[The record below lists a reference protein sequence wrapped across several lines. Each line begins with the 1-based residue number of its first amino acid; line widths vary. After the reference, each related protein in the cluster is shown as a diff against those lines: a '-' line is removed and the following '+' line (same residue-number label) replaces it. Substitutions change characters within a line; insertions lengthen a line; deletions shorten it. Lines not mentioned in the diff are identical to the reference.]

1 MRCLLKVFIRR
12 HTPLTQYCSI
22 SSSLDFDRDRLDLDL
37 EVPEHPLR
45 PQGEPDD
52 GPKPFGRRARR
63 LERRHLAVQVWP
75 SWHLAARVLVAIR
88 VACVALA
95 REIAPVRGEG
105 REGQAQGRPGPQA
118 PVTPARG
125 VDALRGRLR
134 LAEVGLVAT
143 VAAAAAAVVFRRC
156 STL

>member
-1 MRCLLKVFIRR
+1 MCKSLTRKQTADQLLQKYSVAGI
-12 HTPLTQYCSI
+12 CSI
-22 SSSLDFDRDRLDLDL
+22 GASLDFDRDRLDLDL

-63 LERRHLAVQVWP
+63 LERRHLARA
-75 SWHLAARVLVAIR
+75 LAARVLVAIR
-88 VACVALA
+88 VECVALA

-105 REGQAQGRPGPQA
+105 RQGQAQGRPGPQA

-143 VAAAAAAVVFRRC
+143 VAAATAAVVFRRC
-156 STL
+156 NNI